1 MSESKNMHGRK
12 EGHFKNAQHKSCRRP
27 RTRLHVELDADLS
40 AKLAAVLQAENLTQ
54 REWMH
59 AAVTA
64 SLGKRGFGAAGR
76 RLFLGRLARERQLF
90 LRAALYAVNR
100 LHAEPLTLHP
110 SQPIRDHVYAVV
122 ASARLKDVRDL
133 LLELLRHVA
142 ALVELRDIP
151 VSSAEAKNKSD
162 QSRGR
167 P

>member
-1 MSESKNMHGRK
+1 MGARRGGSKS
-12 EGHFKNAQHKSCRRP
+12 AQHKSCRRP
-27 RTRLHVELDADLS
+27 RTRLHVELDGELS
-40 AKLAAVLQAENLTQ
+40 AKLAEVLTAENLTQ

-76 RLFLGRLARERQLF
+76 RLFLGRMARERQLF

-100 LHAEPLTLHP
+100 LHAEPLTLNP

-151 VSSAEAKNKSD
+151 ASSPGEKNKSD